1 MQKMVNYMVKKIEG
15 LVGILFITLFLLNI
29 FRIGLRYFWGV
40 SWLWVPDFSRLIFIW
55 AVFLGAS
62 VLYARREHL
71 EMDFFVNKMRESTW
85 EKLSLFIDLC
95 LAIFLAILIIEG
107 FKISK
112 IRMRIPFDMWDIPT
126 GYAYAAVPIC
136 SAIMFII
143 TINKLINEI
152 IKRRKIWKI

>member
-29 FRIGLRYFWGV
+29 LRIGLRYFWGV

-71 EMDFFVNKMRESTW
+71 EMDFFVNRMKESTW
-85 EKLSLFIDLC
+85 KKLSLFIDLC

-126 GYAYAAVPIC
+126 AYAYAAVPIC

-143 TINKLINEI
+143 TINRLINEI

>member
-1 MQKMVNYMVKKIEG
+1 MVNYMVKKIEG

>member
-1 MQKMVNYMVKKIEG
+1 MQKMVNYVVKKIEG

-29 FRIGLRYFWGV
+29 LRIGLRYFWGV
-40 SWLWVPDFSRLIFIW
+40 GWLWVPDFSRLIFIW

>member
-1 MQKMVNYMVKKIEG
+1 MQKMVDYMVKKIER
-15 LVGILFITLFLLNI
+15 LVGILFVTLFLLNI
-29 FRIGLRYFWGV
+29 LRIGLRYFWGV

-71 EMDFFVNKMRESTW
+71 EMDFFVNRMKESTW
-85 EKLSLFIDLC
+85 KKLSMFIDLSM
-95 LAIFLAILIIEG
+95 AIFLIILIFEG

-136 SAIMFII
+136 SVLMFIM
-143 TINKLINEI
+143 TINRLINEI
-152 IKRRKIWKI
+152 IKGRKI

>member
-1 MQKMVNYMVKKIEG
+1 MQKMVDYMVKKIEW
-15 LVGILFITLFLLNI
+15 LVGILFVALFLLNI
-29 FRIGLRYFWGV
+29 LRIGLRYFWGV

-55 AVFLGAS
+55 AIFLGAS

-71 EMDFFVNKMRESTW
+71 EMDFFVNKMKESMW
-85 EKLSLFIDLC
+85 EKLSLFIDLSMT
-95 LAIFLAILIIEG
+95 IFFIILIFEG

-136 SAIMFII
+136 SALMFIM
-143 TINKLINEI
+143 TINKLINDF

>member
-1 MQKMVNYMVKKIEG
+1 MQKMVDYMVKKIEW

-29 FRIGLRYFWGV
+29 LRIGLRYFWGV

-55 AVFLGAS
+55 AIFLGAS

-71 EMDFFVNKMRESTW
+71 EMDFFVNKMKESMW
-85 EKLSLFIDLC
+85 EKLSLFIDLSMT
-95 LAIFLAILIIEG
+95 IFFIILIFEG

-136 SAIMFII
+136 SALMFIM
-143 TINKLINEI
+143 TINKLINNF

>member
-1 MQKMVNYMVKKIEG
+1 MQKMLDYMVKKIEW
-15 LVGILFITLFLLNI
+15 LVGVLFVTLFLLNI
-29 FRIGLRYFWGV
+29 LRIGLRYFWGV

-55 AVFLGAS
+55 AIFLGAS

-71 EMDFFVNKMRESTW
+71 EMDFFVNKMKESMW
-85 EKLSLFIDLC
+85 EKLSLFIDLSMTNFF
-95 LAIFLAILIIEG
+95 IILIFEG

-136 SAIMFII
+136 SALMFIM
-143 TINKLINEI
+143 TINKLINDF

>member
-1 MQKMVNYMVKKIEG
+1 MQKMVDYMVKKIEW
-15 LVGILFITLFLLNI
+15 LVGILFVTLFLLNI
-29 FRIGLRYFWGV
+29 LRIGLRYFWGV

-55 AVFLGAS
+55 AIFLGAS

-71 EMDFFVNKMRESTW
+71 EMDFFVNKMRESMW
-85 EKLSLFIDLC
+85 EKLSLFIDLSMT
-95 LAIFLAILIIEG
+95 IFFIILIFEG

-136 SAIMFII
+136 SALMFIM
-143 TINKLINEI
+143 TINKLINDF

>member
-1 MQKMVNYMVKKIEG
+1 MQKMVDYMVKKIEW
-15 LVGILFITLFLLNI
+15 LVGILFVTLFLLNI
-29 FRIGLRYFWGV
+29 LRIGLRYFWGV

-55 AVFLGAS
+55 AIFLGAS

-71 EMDFFVNKMRESTW
+71 EMDFFVNRMKESMW
-85 EKLSLFIDLC
+85 EKLSLFIDLSMT
-95 LAIFLAILIIEG
+95 IFFIILIFEG

-136 SAIMFII
+136 SAFMFIM
-143 TINKLINEI
+143 TINKLINDF

>member
-1 MQKMVNYMVKKIEG
+1 MQKMVDYMVKKIEW
-15 LVGILFITLFLLNI
+15 LVGVLFVTLFLLNI
-29 FRIGLRYFWGV
+29 LRIGLRYFWGV

-55 AVFLGAS
+55 AIFLGAS

-71 EMDFFVNKMRESTW
+71 EMDFFVNKMKESMW
-85 EKLSLFIDLC
+85 EKLSLFIDLSMTNFF
-95 LAIFLAILIIEG
+95 IILIFEG

-136 SAIMFII
+136 SALMFIM
-143 TINKLINEI
+143 TINKLINDF
-152 IKRRKIWKI
+152 IKRRKVWKI

>member
-1 MQKMVNYMVKKIEG
+1 MQKMVDYMVKKIEW
-15 LVGILFITLFLLNI
+15 LVGILFVTLFLLNI
-29 FRIGLRYFWGV
+29 LRIGLRYFWGV

-55 AVFLGAS
+55 AIFLGAS

-71 EMDFFVNKMRESTW
+71 EMDFFVNRMKESMW
-85 EKLSLFIDLC
+85 EKLSLFIDLSMT
-95 LAIFLAILIIEG
+95 IFFIILIFEG

-136 SAIMFII
+136 SALMFIM
-143 TINKLINEI
+143 TINKLINDF